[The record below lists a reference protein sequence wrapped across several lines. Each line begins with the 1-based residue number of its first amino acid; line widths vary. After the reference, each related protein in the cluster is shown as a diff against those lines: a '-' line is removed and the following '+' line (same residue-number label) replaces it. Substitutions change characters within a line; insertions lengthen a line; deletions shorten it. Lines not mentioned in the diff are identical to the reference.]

1 MRAMRRL
8 VWVAIVVVVSLHP
21 VGRAASARP
30 VDAQSDGRPSLVG
43 AWTLNVDLSD
53 APQDPSFDGREA
65 RGRGRRGPR
74 GGGGGFGRG
83 GVTSDP
89 EADARMQAA
98 IRDLMNPP
106 AHLTIVQ
113 AGTLIIITGPDG
125 RTTRLSPDGK
135 KVTDEST
142 KIERRTVW
150 TDGHLVSEITGLG
163 RGRLTETYSPDPE
176 HHQLRLAVQMERRPD
191 TVRVY
196 DADPR

>member
-1 MRAMRRL
+1 MTPLRRL
-8 VWVAIVVVVSLHP
+8 VWVAFVVVVSLHP
-21 VGRAASARP
+21 VDRGGSGRR
-30 VDAQSDGRPSLVG
+30 VHAQSVDRPSLVG
-43 AWTLNVDLSD
+43 AWTVNTDLSD

-65 RGRGRRGPR
+65 RGRGRRGAR
-74 GGGGGFGRG
+74 GGGGFGRG
-83 GVTSDP
+83 VVTPDP
-89 EADARMQAA
+89 ETDARMRGA

-113 AGTLIIITGPDG
+113 AGTLIIITGADG

-176 HHQLRLAVQMERRPD
+176 HHQLRLSVQMERRPD
-191 TVRVY
+191 AVRVY